1 MVAAATSTWLEHGHN
16 PTARSVRR
24 PREVPCDRVQA
35 KSWLGASSCAWSG
48 TRRNSRHTRH
58 AADLMLGILVP
69 TAQLTLDHTDDG
81 CCCCRLHTCHI
92 IISPSLRAVQQLQ
105 QHCISPYVH
114 IVCGVQSAVALDDA
128 PPVDCRTAAQ
138 HHGCTQARVSPAQDL
153 SVPLSSRF
161 SACDTS
167 LSSSSAVGTR
177 HLGRQTSRP
186 AGSWGLFE
194 YSQTASQ
201 PDSQNGHRSHRSS

>member
-1 MVAAATSTWLEHGHN
+1 MVTAATSTWLEHGHN

-35 KSWLGASSCAWSG
+35 KSWLGASSRACSG

-58 AADLMLGILVP
+58 AADLMLGIPVA

-81 CCCCRLHTCHI
+81 CCCCRPHTCHI
-92 IISPSLRAVQQLQ
+92 IISPSLRAA
-105 QHCISPYVH
+105 PYVH

-177 HLGRQTSRP
+177 HLGKQTFWTGAVLGP
-186 AGSWGLFE
+186 F
-194 YSQTASQ
+194 
-201 PDSQNGHRSHRSS
+201 